1 MSRRTLLVIIALLL
15 LLLGVWFY
23 FSLQSKS
30 STPGST
36 TTSLGSLF
44 PFGPSKTTPTTTT
57 PNTNTGT
64 GTTDTGTTTP
74 DQTKTVPRLIQLST
88 KLTAGLTVLPPV
100 AVKPVATVDIN
111 DPTGAQK
118 IAPAPLP
125 IVRFA
130 EKGTGYIYDIS
141 ANKDG
146 LIKQSGTIIA
156 HTVEAVFGNNGTAVV
171 LRYASTDNQTI
182 SSFLGQITQA
192 IDATTS
198 GTTRGD
204 FLPDNISEIVPS
216 FDSKNFFFLLPTAS
230 GVAGMTMKTDGSS
243 KTQIFSSPFSEWLL
257 DWSSTNPVVT
267 TKASVNVT
275 GNAYAV
281 LKNGV
286 FNKIVGGINGL
297 TTKISPDGK
306 NVLYSVSKNNSL
318 VLYVKHLSDGLE
330 FNTGLST
337 LPEKCVWNSTST
349 NIYCGSSTNVPS
361 GSYPDDWYQGLAH
374 FNDSIW
380 QINPQS
386 GRTTLLDDGEG
397 NNLDITNLAVDQKE
411 SYLFFTSKNDD
422 SLWSFNLTAP
432 KDNSGQASPPPATN

>member
-30 STPGST
+30 STPGSP
-36 TTSLGSLF
+36 TTSIGSLF
-44 PFGPSKTTPTTTT
+44 PFGPSKTTT
-57 PNTNTGT
+57 PASTGSTNVGTGNTNTEPSN
-64 GTTDTGTTTP
+64 TDQAKP
-74 DQTKTVPRLIQLST
+74 APRLIQLST
-88 KLTAGLTVLPPV
+88 KLTAGLIVLPPV
-100 AVKPVATVDIN
+100 VTKPVATVDIN

-118 IAPAPLP
+118 FAPAPLP
-125 IVRFA
+125 VIRFA
-130 EKGTGYIYDIS
+130 EKGTGYIYDIN
-141 ANKDG
+141 ANKEG

-156 HTVEAVFGNNGTAVV
+156 HTVEAVFGNNGAAVV
-171 LRYASTDNQTI
+171 LRYAGSDNQTI
-182 SSFLGQITQA
+182 SSFLGQITPA

-216 FDSKNFFFLLPTAS
+216 FDSKNFFFLLPTTS
-230 GVAGMTMKTDGSS
+230 GVAGMTMKADGSS
-243 KTQIFSSPFSEWLL
+243 KAQLFSSPFSEWLL
-257 DWSSTNPVVT
+257 DWSSTNPIVT
-267 TKASVNVT
+267 TKASANVA
-275 GNAYAV
+275 GNAYFV

-286 FNKIVGGINGL
+286 FSKIVGDVNGL

-349 NIYCGSSTNVPS
+349 AIYCGSSTDVPS
-361 GSYPDDWYQGLAH
+361 GTYPDDWYQGLAH
-374 FNDSIW
+374 FNDSLW
-380 QINPQS
+380 KINPQS

-397 NNLDITNLAVDQKE
+397 NNLDVTNLAIDQKE
-411 SYLFFTSKNDD
+411 GYLFFTNKNDD
-422 SLWSFNLTAP
+422 SLWSFNLTP
-432 KDNSGQASPPPATN
+432 PNDTSRQASPSPTIN